1 MPPSLVAPADAD
13 AVLVPRRWR
22 WARNL
27 LRLLAAVVVA
37 GWSLLL
43 IAWLTLYWGILPHVD
58 EWRGSMET
66 RASQALGVPVRIG
79 AIRVESRG
87 WVPSLELTDVVLH
100 DAQQREAL
108 RLPRVRAAVSARSLL
123 SLQLRLEQLL
133 IDAPALDVRRDAQG
147 RIFVAGIE
155 LPRTQGQDRNPTA
168 DWLFEQH
175 ELAIRRGALRWT
187 DELRG
192 LPALVLS
199 DVDLVIRNRL
209 HRHALRLDATPPTA
223 WGERFSL
230 RGQFSRRLLSRPGDW
245 RHWSGTAYAALPRTD
260 VSQLRRYVDLPF
272 ELTQGDGALR
282 LWAEVTNGQVNG
294 ATLDL
299 ALREVAL
306 RLAPEVLPMALQQV
320 QGRLQGQRDDRGW
333 RVSGQRIGFTTDDGL
348 TWPQGN
354 FSLALRDAGS
364 GAPAAAAGELSA
376 DRLDLAL
383 LSRIGEAVPMSA
395 DARQALAQAAPEGRV
410 ENLAARWE
418 GPWQDPQRY
427 QVKARLVGVS
437 VAAAPAAQPAEPG
450 RPGWRQAQAEV
461 EATERGGKAR
471 VVLDGGALELPGVFE
486 QPLVPFDRFQAL
498 VDWRIE
504 AARPVGAAASAG
516 PPAISVKVGQLQF
529 SNADATGEL
538 SATWR
543 SGPGEG
549 HGAGKRFPGVLDMTG
564 KLQQGRAAAVARYL
578 PLALPEDTRRYV
590 ADAVQ
595 AGDIGPTTFRVKG
608 DLWQFPYSDAR
619 LGEFRIAGKVSGVA
633 LAYVPAR
640 LMASAT
646 DARQPAW
653 PPFDNVAG
661 ELVFE
666 RSSMA
671 IRNASGRVSGA
682 VLSRINGGIAD
693 LDQAVLRIDGQV
705 RGPGNELLNY
715 VRRSPV
721 DAWTGHAFATST
733 FGGNAD
739 LKLALTI
746 PLDDTDRSTVKGSVA
761 LAGNDVRL
769 RPDVPLLAGARG
781 RVDFT
786 ENSVKL
792 VGTSARALGG
802 ELSFDGGTQP
812 DGSLRFNGQGT
823 ATAEALRRATELG
836 GLSRLAGAFSGQ
848 APYRLSLGFIGEQ
861 TEVTVTSPLTGLGI
875 DLPAPLRKAPEAAM
889 PLRVEVKPLPGN
901 VPRDQLRLDLGGVL
915 QAQYLRDLS
924 QGAPRVLNGGI
935 GVRAPA
941 PVPAS
946 GVQAQVVLASLD
958 VDEWQRAAER
968 LAGPLPAAAPAAAAT
983 TPTTP
988 ATPAAAEADYLPRSL
1003 ALQVQQLAVS
1013 SRTLTRVVA
1022 GASEGEDGQWRA
1034 SVDAEQLGGYLEWRP
1049 ARPGAAAGR
1058 LYARLA
1064 RLSVPPSEA
1073 QSVETYL
1080 AQSPSSVPGLDIVV
1094 DDFELSGKRLGR
1106 VEIEAVNRGGAGT
1119 RDWRLSKLEVAVP
1132 EARLSGTGQWSGGG
1146 RGPSRMVMD
1155 FKLDLAD
1162 SGAFAERLGLGRV
1175 LRGGK
1180 GRMQG
1185 QLAWDGSPLAPHVP
1199 SLDGQLNLALDAGQ
1213 FLKVAPGMGRLL
1225 GVLSL
1230 QALPRRLTLDFR
1242 DLFGEGFAF
1251 DNVNGDVALRKGVAR
1266 TNNLR
1271 MRGVQAAVLMEGQ
1284 ADIEAET
1291 QDLRVI
1297 VVPELNAGTA
1307 SLAYAV
1313 INPAVGLGSFV
1324 AQMFLRK
1331 PLMAAS
1337 TREFHIS
1344 GTFTDPK
1351 VERVARAVDAP
1362 LPEIDPPAPA
1372 ASVPP
1377 RIAN

>member
-1 MPPSLVAPADAD
+1 MPPSLVAPADA
-13 AVLVPRRWR
+13 ALMPPRWR

-58 EWRGSMET
+58 EWRGQIET
-66 RASQALGVPVRIG
+66 RASRALGVPVKIG

-87 WVPSLELTDVVLH
+87 WVPSLELSDVVLH

-108 RLPRVRAAVSARSLL
+108 RLPRVAAAVSARSLL
-123 SLQLRLEQLL
+123 ALRLRFEQLL
-133 IDAPALDVRRDAQG
+133 IEAPALDVRRDRQG
-147 RIFVAGIE
+147 RLFVAGIE
-155 LPRTQGQDRNPTA
+155 VPRSQGSGDNPAA

-175 ELAIRRGALRWT
+175 ELAIRHGALRWT
-187 DELRG
+187 DELRNVPT
-192 LPALVLS
+192 LALS
-199 DVDLVIRNRL
+199 DVDLVIRNGL
-209 HRHALRLDATPPTA
+209 HRHGLRLDATPPA
-223 WGERFSL
+223 GWGERFSL

-245 RHWSGTAYAALPRTD
+245 RQWTGNAFAELPRTD

-272 ELTQGDGALR
+272 ELDQGDGALR
-282 LWAEVTNGQVNG
+282 LWAEVAGGEVRG

-299 ALREVAL
+299 ALQEVAL
-306 RLAPEVLPMALQQV
+306 RLAPEVQPLALQQV
-320 QGRLQGQRDDRGW
+320 QGRLQGQRDARGW
-333 RVSGQRIGFTTDDGL
+333 RLAGQQIGFTTADGL
-348 TWPQGN
+348 QWPQGN
-354 FSLALRDAGS
+354 FTLVLRDGGPAQPN
-364 GAPAAAAGELSA
+364 APQGGELSA

-383 LSRIGEAVPMSA
+383 LTRIGEAVPMA
-395 DARQALAQAAPEGRV
+395 EDLRQALAQAAPEGRV

-427 QVKARLVGVS
+427 NLKARLAGVS
-437 VAAAPAAQPAEPG
+437 VAAAPAPKVDEPG
-450 RPGWRQAQAEV
+450 RPGLRQAQV
-461 EATERGGKAR
+461 DLEATERGGKAR
-471 VVLDGGALELPGVFE
+471 LRLDGGALELPGVFE
-486 QPLVPFDRFQAL
+486 QPLVPFDRFQAQ

-504 AARPVGAAASAG
+504 PARTAGA
-516 PPAISVKVGQLQF
+516 PPALSVKVSDLQF
-529 SNADATGEL
+529 SNADATAEL

-543 SGPGEG
+543 TGPGEG
-549 HGAGKRFPGVLDMTG
+549 HGAGRRFPGVLDMSG

-578 PLALPEDTRRYV
+578 PLVLPEDTRRYV

-595 AGDIGPTTFRVKG
+595 AGEIPQASFRVRG
-608 DLWQFPYSDAR
+608 DLWQFPYSDPR
-619 LGEFRIAGKVSGVA
+619 QGEFRIAGKVAGVT

-640 LMASAT
+640 LMASPA

-653 PPFDNVAG
+653 PPFENVAG

-671 IRNASGRVSGA
+671 IRQASGRVFGA
-682 VLSRINGGIAD
+682 TLNRINGGIAD
-693 LDQAVLRIDGQV
+693 LDKAVLRIDGQV
-705 RGPGNELLNY
+705 RGPGNELLQY

-721 DAWTGHAFATST
+721 DGWTGRTFATST
-733 FGGNAD
+733 ITGPAD
-739 LKLALTI
+739 LRLALDI
-746 PLDDTDRSTVKGSVA
+746 PLDDTDRSTVKGSVT

-769 RPDVPLLAGARG
+769 RPDVPLLANARG

-786 ENSVKL
+786 ETSVKL
-792 VGTSARALGG
+792 VGTRASALGG
-802 ELSFDGGTQP
+802 ELVFDGGTQS

-823 ATAEALRRATELG
+823 ATADGLRRATELG
-836 GLSRLAGAFSGQ
+836 GLARLAQALNGQ
-848 APYRLSLGFIGEQ
+848 LPYRLSLGFIGEQ
-861 TEVTVTSPLTGLGI
+861 TEVTLTSPLTGLAI
-875 DLPAPLRKAPEAAM
+875 DLPAPLRKTAEVAM
-889 PLRVEVKPLPGN
+889 PLRVEVRPLPGQA
-901 VPRDQLRLDLGGVL
+901 PRDQLRLDLGGVV

-924 QGAPRVLNGGI
+924 TPQPRVLSGGI
-935 GVRAPA
+935 GVRVPA

-946 GVQAQVVLASLD
+946 GVQAQVQLASLD
-958 VDEWQRAAER
+958 VDEWEKAVER
-968 LAGPLPAAAPAAAAT
+968 LAAV
-983 TPTTP
+983 P
-988 ATPAAAEADYLPRSL
+988 ATPPTAASAPAPASASADEGYLPRSV
-1003 ALQVQQLAVS
+1003 ALQVQQLAAS
-1013 SRTLTRVVA
+1013 GRRLDRVVA

-1034 SVDAEQLGGYLEWRP
+1034 SVDAEQLGGYIEWRP

-1064 RLSVPPSEA
+1064 RLSLPPSEA

-1080 AQSPSSVPGLDIVV
+1080 AQSPSSVPALDIVV

-1106 VEIEAVNRGGAGT
+1106 VEIEAVNRGGAGS
-1119 RDWRLSKLEVAVP
+1119 RDWRLNKLEVAVP
-1132 EARLSGTGQWSGGG
+1132 EARLSGSGHWSGGG

-1155 FKLDLAD
+1155 FRLDLAD
-1162 SGAFAERLGLGRV
+1162 SGAFAERLGMGRV

-1185 QLAWDGSPLAPHVP
+1185 QIAWDGSPLAPHVP
-1199 SLDGQLNLALDAGQ
+1199 SLDGQISLALDAGQ

-1251 DNVNGDVALRKGVAR
+1251 DNVNGDVTLRDGEAR

-1284 ADIEAET
+1284 ADIEDET

-1351 VERVARAVDAP
+1351 VEKVARALDAP
-1362 LPEIDPPAPA
+1362 LPEIEPPTPA
-1372 ASVPP
+1372 ASAPP
-1377 RIAN
+1377 RVAN

>member
-1 MPPSLVAPADAD
+1 MPPSLVAPADA
-13 AVLVPRRWR
+13 ALMPPRWR

-27 LRLLAAVVVA
+27 LRLLVAVVVA
-37 GWSLLL
+37 GWSLFL

-58 EWRGSMET
+58 EWRGSIET
-66 RASQALGVPVRIG
+66 RASQALGVPVKIG

-108 RLPRVRAAVSARSLL
+108 RLPRVAAAVSPRSLL
-123 SLQLRLEQLL
+123 SLRLRFEQLL
-133 IDAPALDVRRDAQG
+133 IDGPALDVRRDRQG
-147 RIFVAGIE
+147 RLFVAGIE
-155 LPRTQGQDRNPTA
+155 VPRSQGSGDNPAA

-175 ELAIRRGALRWT
+175 ELAIRHGALRWT
-187 DELRG
+187 DELRNVPT
-192 LPALVLS
+192 LALS
-199 DVDLVIRNRL
+199 DVDLVIRNGL
-209 HRHALRLDATPPTA
+209 HRHALRLDATPPA
-223 WGERFSL
+223 GWGERFSL

-245 RHWSGTAYAALPRTD
+245 RQWTGNAYAELPRTD
-260 VSQLRRYVDLPF
+260 VSQLRRYLDLPF
-272 ELTQGDGALR
+272 ELDQGDGALR
-282 LWAEVTNGQVNG
+282 LWAEVAGGELRG
-294 ATLDL
+294 ATVDL

-306 RLAPEVLPMALQQV
+306 RLAPEVQPLVLEQV
-320 QGRLQGQRDDRGW
+320 QGRLQGQRDARGW
-333 RVSGQRIGFTTDDGL
+333 RLAGQQIGFTTADGL
-348 TWPQGN
+348 HWPQGN
-354 FSLALRDAGS
+354 FTVALRDGGAANP
-364 GAPAAAAGELSA
+364 GAPQGGELSA

-383 LSRIGEAVPMSA
+383 LARIGEAVPMA
-395 DARQALAQAAPEGRV
+395 EDLRQALAQAAPEGQV

-427 QVKARLVGVS
+427 NLKARLAGVS
-437 VAAAPAAQPAEPG
+437 MAAAPAPQVDEPG
-450 RPGWRQAQAEV
+450 RPGFRQARVEL

-471 VVLDGGALELPGVFE
+471 VRLDGGALELPGVFK
-486 QPLVPFDRFQAL
+486 QPLVPFDRFQAQ

-504 AARPVGAAASAG
+504 PARAAGA
-516 PPAISVKVGQLQF
+516 PPALSVKVSDLQF
-529 SNADATGEL
+529 SNADATAEL

-543 SGPGEG
+543 TGPGEG
-549 HGAGKRFPGVLDMTG
+549 HGAGRRFPGVLDLSG

-595 AGDIGPTTFRVKG
+595 AGEITQASFRTRG
-608 DLWQFPYSDAR
+608 DLWQFPYSDPR
-619 LGEFRIAGKVSGVA
+619 QGEFRIAGKVAGVR
-633 LAYVPAR
+633 LAYVPAQ
-640 LMASAT
+640 LMASPA

-671 IRNASGRVSGA
+671 IRQASGRVFGA
-682 VLSRINGGIAD
+682 TLSRINGGIAD
-693 LDQAVLRIDGQV
+693 LDKAVLRIDGQV
-705 RGPGNELLNY
+705 RGPGNELLQF

-721 DAWTGHAFATST
+721 DEWTGRTLATST
-733 FGGNAD
+733 ISGNAD
-739 LKLALTI
+739 LKLALDI

-769 RPDVPLLAGARG
+769 RPDVPLLANARG

-786 ENSVKL
+786 ETSLKL
-792 VGTSARALGG
+792 VGTRANALGG
-802 ELSFDGGTQP
+802 ELVFDGGTQA

-823 ATAEALRRATELG
+823 ATADGLRRAGELG
-836 GLSRLAGAFSGQ
+836 GLSRLAQVLNGQ
-848 APYRLSLGFIGEQ
+848 LAYRLSLGFMGEQ
-861 TEVTVTSPLTGLGI
+861 TELTLTSPLTGLAI
-875 DLPAPLRKAPEAAM
+875 DLPAPLRKTAEVAM
-889 PLRVEVKPLPGN
+889 PLRVEVRPLPGH
-901 VPRDQLRLDLGGVL
+901 VPRDELRLDLGGVV
-915 QAQYLRDLS
+915 QAQYLRELS
-924 QGAPRVLNGGI
+924 SAQPRVLSGGI

-946 GVQAQVVLASLD
+946 GVQAQVLLASLD
-958 VDEWQRAAER
+958 VDEWEKAVAR
-968 LAGPLPAAAPAAAAT
+968 LAAPTAGTAAAT
-983 TPTTP
+983 SAS
-988 ATPAAAEADYLPRSL
+988 ATAATAADEGYLPRSV
-1003 ALQVQQLAVS
+1003 ALQVQQLTAS
-1013 SRTLTRVVA
+1013 SRRLNRVVA
-1022 GASEGEDGQWRA
+1022 GASAGDDGQWRA
-1034 SVDAEQLGGYLEWRP
+1034 SVDAEQLGGYFEWRP
-1049 ARPGAAAGR
+1049 ARPGTAAGR

-1106 VEIEAVNRGGAGT
+1106 VEIEAVNRGGADT
-1119 RDWRLSKLEVAVP
+1119 RDWRLTKLEVAVP
-1132 EARLSGTGQWSGGG
+1132 EARLSGTGHWSGGG

-1199 SLDGQLNLALDAGQ
+1199 SLDGQVNLALDAGQ

-1251 DNVNGDVALRKGVAR
+1251 DNVNGDVTLRDGEAR

-1271 MRGVQAAVLMEGQ
+1271 MRGVQAAVLMEGE
-1284 ADIEAET
+1284 ADIEDET

>member
-13 AVLVPRRWR
+13 AALVTRRWR

-58 EWRGSMET
+58 EWRGPIET
-66 RASQALGVPVRIG
+66 RASQALGVPVTIG
-79 AIRVESRG
+79 AIRVESRD
-87 WVPSLELTDVVLH
+87 WVPSLELTDVVLY

-108 RLPRVRAAVSARSLL
+108 RLPRVAAAVSARSLL
-123 SLQLRLEQLL
+123 SLHLRFEQLL
-133 IDAPALDVRRDAQG
+133 IDAPALDVRRDRQG
-147 RIFVAGIE
+147 RLFVAGIE
-155 LPRTQGQDRNPTA
+155 LPRSQGSGRNPAA

-175 ELAIRRGALRWT
+175 ELAIRDGALRWT
-187 DELRG
+187 DELRN
-192 LPALVLS
+192 LPTLALS
-199 DVDLVIRNRL
+199 DVDLVIRNGL
-209 HRHALRLDATPPTA
+209 HRHALRLDATPPPG

-230 RGQFSRRLLSRPGDW
+230 RGQFNRRLLSRPGDW
-245 RHWSGTAYAALPRTD
+245 RQWTGTAFADLPRTD

-272 ELTQGDGALR
+272 ELDAGDGALR
-282 LWAEVTNGQVNG
+282 LWAELAGGELRG
-294 ATLDL
+294 ATVDL
-299 ALREVAL
+299 ALREVTV
-306 RLAPEVLPMALQQV
+306 RLAPELQALALAQV
-320 QGRLQGQRDDRGW
+320 QGRLQGQRDARGW
-333 RVSGQRIGFTTDDGL
+333 RLSGQRVGFTTADGL
-348 TWPQGN
+348 AWPQGN
-354 FSLALRDAGS
+354 FVLALREGGRSDAG
-364 GAPAAAAGELSA
+364 APQGGELSA

-383 LSRIGEAVPMSA
+383 LARIGEAMPMAA
-395 DARQALAQAAPEGRV
+395 DLRQALAQAAPEGRV
-410 ENLAARWE
+410 ENLAARWD

-427 QVKARLVGVS
+427 SLQARLAGVS
-437 VAAAPAAQPAEPG
+437 VAAAPAPGSDEPG
-450 RPGWRQAQAEV
+450 RPGFRQAQVDLDAS
-461 EATERGGKAR
+461 ERGGKAR
-471 VVLDGGALELPGVFE
+471 LRLDGGALELPGVFE
-486 QPLVPFDRFQAL
+486 QPLVPFDRFQAQ
-498 VDWRIE
+498 VDWSIE
-504 AARPVGAAASAG
+504 PVRTAGG
-516 PPAISVKVGQLQF
+516 PPALSVKVSDLRF
-529 SNADATGEL
+529 SNADASGEL

-543 SGPGEG
+543 TGPGEG
-549 HGAGKRFPGVLDMTG
+549 HGAGRRFPGVLDMTG

-578 PLALPEDTRRYV
+578 PLVLPADTRRYV

-595 AGDIGPTTFRVKG
+595 AGEITQASFRVRG
-608 DLWQFPYSDAR
+608 DLWQFPYTDPR
-619 LGEFRIAGKVSGVA
+619 QGEFRIAGKVADVT

-640 LMASAT
+640 LMASAG
-646 DARQPAW
+646 DPRQPAW
-653 PPFDNVAG
+653 PAFDKVAG
-661 ELVFE
+661 ELLFE
-666 RSSMA
+666 RSSMT
-671 IRNASGRVSGA
+671 IRNAGGRVFGA
-682 VLSRINGGIAD
+682 TLSRINGGIAD
-693 LDQAVLRIDGQV
+693 LDKAVLRLDGQV
-705 RGPGNELLNY
+705 RGPGNELLQF

-721 DAWTGHAFATST
+721 DGWTGHAFATST
-733 FGGNAD
+733 FSGNAD
-739 LKLALTI
+739 LKLALDI
-746 PLDDTDRSTVKGSVA
+746 PLDDTDRSTVKGSVT

-769 RPDVPLLAGARG
+769 RPDVPLLANARG

-786 ENSVKL
+786 ETSVKL
-792 VGTSARALGG
+792 VGTTARALGG
-802 ELSFDGGTQP
+802 ELVFDGGTQS

-823 ATAEALRRATELG
+823 ATAEGLRRATELG
-836 GLSRLAGAFSGQ
+836 GLARLAQVLGGQ

-861 TEVTVTSPLTGLGI
+861 TEVTLTSPLTGLAI
-875 DLPAPLRKAPEAAM
+875 DLPAPLRKTADSAM
-889 PLRVEVKPLPGN
+889 PLRVELKPLSGSA
-901 VPRDQLRLDLGGVL
+901 PRDQLRLDLGGVL

-924 QGAPRVLNGGI
+924 APQPRVLSGGV

-946 GVQAQVVLASLD
+946 GVQAQVLLASLD
-958 VDEWQRAAER
+958 VDDWEKAVDRLSAVPAVGAA
-968 LAGPLPAAAPAAAAT
+968 PAAPAAAGAQ
-983 TPTTP
+983 
-988 ATPAAAEADYLPRSL
+988 DDGYLPRSV
-1003 ALQVQQLAVS
+1003 ALQAQQLVAGG
-1013 SRTLTRVVA
+1013 RRLTRVVA

-1034 SVDAEQLGGYLEWRP
+1034 SVDAEQLGGYFEWRP

-1080 AQSPSSVPGLDIVV
+1080 AQSPASVPGLDIVV

-1106 VEIEAVNRGGAGT
+1106 VEIQAVNRGGAGS
-1119 RDWRLSKLEVAVP
+1119 RDWRLNKLEVAVP
-1132 EARLSGTGQWSGGG
+1132 EARLAGSGHWSGDGQ
-1146 RGPSRMVMD
+1146 GPSRMVLD

-1180 GRMQG
+1180 GRMEG
-1185 QLAWDGSPLAPHVP
+1185 QLAWNGSPLSPHVP
-1199 SLDGQLNLALDAGQ
+1199 SLDGQVNLALDAGQ

-1251 DNVNGDVALRKGVAR
+1251 DNVNGDVTLRRGEAR

-1271 MRGVQAAVLMEGQ
+1271 MRGVQAAVLMEGS
-1284 ADIEAET
+1284 ADIEDET

-1344 GTFTDPK
+1344 GTFSDPK
-1351 VERVARAVDAP
+1351 VEKVARAVDAP
-1362 LPEIDPPAPA
+1362 LPEMEPPAPP
-1372 ASVPP
+1372 ASAPP
-1377 RIAN
+1377 RAPN